1 MEIILAKPR
10 GFCAGVKRAIT
21 IVSRA
26 LEKHGA
32 PVYVLH
38 EIVHNTHVIQDL
50 AERGAVFV
58 ETLEEVPTG
67 SVVIFS
73 AHGVSRAVVD
83 RAAQLGLQTID
94 ATCPLVSRVH
104 RRVMLLNKIGYDVL
118 VLGHKGHPDVE
129 GTCGYATGAVHIVSN
144 PAEVAEL
151 QVADPQR
158 VGYVTQTTLSL
169 DDTRELLAAIRRRF
183 PAISEPERTD
193 ICYATTNR
201 QNAVRQLSREVDLL
215 LVVGSK
221 NSSNS
226 NRLREVAESRGIDA
240 YLIDAASE
248 IDPLWLDGLQRI
260 GITAGASAPELLVSE
275 VVEWMLEHGA
285 SSVREMEGE
294 DENVVFA
301 AGTNV

>member
-1 MEIILAKPR
+1 MELVLAKPR

-21 IVSRA
+21 IVSQA

-38 EIVHNTHVIQDL
+38 EIVHNTHVIRDL
-50 AERGAVFV
+50 AGKGAVFV

-83 RAAQLGLQTID
+83 RAAELGLQTID

-118 VLGHKGHPDVE
+118 VLGHRGHPEVE
-129 GTCGYATGAVHIVSN
+129 GTCGYATGAVHIVSQ
-144 PAEVAEL
+144 PGEVAKL
-151 QVADPQR
+151 RVADPQR

-169 DDTRELLAAIRRRF
+169 DDTRDLLAAIRRRF

-201 QNAVRQLSREVDLL
+201 QNAVRRLVREVDVL
-215 LVVGSK
+215 LVVGSR

-226 NRLREVAESRGIDA
+226 NRLREVADLRGIKA
-240 YLIDAASE
+240 YLIDSAAE
-248 IDPLWLDGLQRI
+248 IDPSWLAGAKRV
-260 GITAGASAPELLVSE
+260 GVTAGASAPELLVSE
-275 VVEWMLEHGA
+275 VVEWMREHGA
-285 SSVREMEGE
+285 SSVREMEGK
-294 DENVVFA
+294 DENVEFPPGA
-301 AGTNV
+301 I